1 MVKESV
7 GGCEGKAGPMYVRA
21 RVHIPHN
28 SFFKY
33 FHMPRLPRRR
43 YVQTCMNFLIANGRM
58 RAGICVG
65 DSRLGPW
72 TN

>member
-43 YVQTCMNFLIANGRM
+43 YVQSCMNFVNTRKD
-58 RAGICVG
+58 AGA
-65 DSRLGPW
+65 GPVW
-72 TN
+72 DFG